1 MSLLDTYRK
10 LFGKD
15 HLKDGSV
22 IELAEHGRAGGLSS
36 GQGYKFTKT
45 VDETKIIDKASDTV
59 TYIGCAIAGSNTAP
73 NTADARWKIKKIDST
88 SNPTIVVWADGD
100 TEYDNIF
107 DNRASLSYS

>member
-45 VDETKIIDKASDTV
+45 VDETKLIDEASATVFYFGWAIPGSDT
-59 TYIGCAIAGSNTAP
+59 TAGK
-73 NTADARWKIKKIDST
+73 ADARWKIKKIDST
-88 SNPTIVVWADGD
+88 SNPTKTVWADGD
-100 TEYDNIF
+100 TEYDNIW

>member
-15 HLKDGSV
+15 SPKDGSV

-36 GQGYKFTKT
+36 GQGYKFTKK
-45 VDETKIIDKASDTV
+45 VDETQIIDESSATV
-59 TYIGCAIAGSNTAP
+59 VYIGCAIPGSDTTSNK
-73 NTADARWKIKKIDST
+73 ADARWKIKKIDST
-88 SNPTIVVWADGD
+88 TNPTLIVWADGD
-100 TEYDNIF
+100 TEYDNIW